1 MFWLILIAIVLFIGF
16 IIDVGS
22 SSGPSS
28 YSGREGERERDGKSG
43 RLPPSHQPR
52 LPKSETTNSHPQH
65 QLEKSKE
72 SAEERRLPAP
82 ENLEGTGQ
90 AKNGN
95 AQLTFAD
102 ELAKSHGGEYLLSG
116 KVTELVGK
124 YINSQ
129 ESALEFVLQE
139 LDGASIGS
147 DEARK
152 FARSIGFLEGEYAG
166 ALRKHTSNNVEHAQQ
181 AILNSSIRLAVSAE
195 QATRLRLFNVR
206 NIVERWSLASPEVRN
221 GRLLKALREIALDD
235 VNLVPSLD
243 ASLPIIT
250 TANIKHIS
258 NRDKNLDFAR
268 SILSELGHSL
278 DKSPQE
284 LLLLAVPELLEAH
297 DGKAKK
303 IESIDRGSQEAKE
316 EQTRKAEEPEKP
328 TRESAIESFVRER
341 GIPYLVH
348 FTDYRNLPGVM
359 SDGLVPRLD
368 LESGGHGFYY
378 NDTMRLDGVKGS
390 VSTSIAFPNYKMFF
404 RYRQEA
410 EFRKWAV
417 LLIDKSVLWESHC
430 LFCKHNAADK
440 RIIHADK
447 NHLASVAALKSM
459 YDDEV
464 GDLKRDLVLLRS
476 YDPTDPQA
484 EVLVMSRIPPD
495 KINAVLFDTLSA
507 KEYFSKH
514 YPMKKA
520 AVDAAFFSSRDYVRR
535 RQVV

>member
-1 MFWLILIAIVLFIGF
+1 MFWIILIAIVLFIGF
-16 IIDVGS
+16 IMDAGAS
-22 SSGPSS
+22 SRSS
-28 YSGREGERERDGKSG
+28 TSPERKRSRPGDK
-43 RLPPSHQPR
+43 
-52 LPKSETTNSHPQH
+52 
-65 QLEKSKE
+65 
-72 SAEERRLPAP
+72 RRLPSSHQARLPRSEKAAP
-82 ENLEGTGQ
+82 PPQGLSERKRSSVVNRLPATESKKETIHAVNGD
-90 AKNGN
+90 AKS
-95 AQLTFAD
+95 TFAD
-102 ELAKSHGGEYLLSG
+102 DLAKSHGGEYLLAG

-147 DEARK
+147 DEARN
-152 FARSIGFLEGEYAG
+152 FAKSIGFLEGEYSG
-166 ALRKHTSNNVEHAQQ
+166 ALRKHASNNVEHAQQ
-181 AILNSSIRLAVSAE
+181 AILNSSVRLAVSAE
-195 QATRLRLFNVR
+195 QATRLRLFNVK
-206 NIVERWSLASPEVRN
+206 NIVERWRLASPEVRN

-268 SILSELGHSL
+268 SILSELGQSL
-278 DKSPQE
+278 NKSPQE
-284 LLLLAVPELLEAH
+284 ILLLAVPELLEAH

-303 IESIDRGSQEAKE
+303 IESIEKDSQETQEKKSE
-316 EQTRKAEEPEKP
+316 EVRKP
-328 TRESAIESFVRER
+328 TYKSEIKSFVQER

-359 SDGLVPRLD
+359 SDGLVPRLE

-390 VSTSIAFPNYKMFF
+390 VSTSIAFPNYKMFY
-404 RYRQEA
+404 RYRLGA

-417 LLIDKSVLWESHC
+417 LLIDKSVLWENDC

-440 RIIHADK
+440 RIIYVDK

-464 GDLKRDLVLLRS
+464 GGLKRDLGLLRP

-495 KINAVLFDTLSA
+495 KINAVVFDSLDS
-507 KEYFSKH
+507 KVYFSKH

-520 AVDAAFFSSRDYVRR
+520 VVDAAFFSNRDYVRR

>member
-1 MFWLILIAIVLFIGF
+1 MFWIILIAIVLFIGF
-16 IIDVGS
+16 IIDIGAS
-22 SSGPSS
+22 SRPSS
-28 YSGREGERERDGKSG
+28 YSGRERDRDGKNG
-43 RLPPSHQPR
+43 RLPPSHQPS
-52 LPKSETTNSHPQH
+52 LPKSERTNSPPQR

-72 SAEERRLPAP
+72 PEEERRLPAP
-82 ENLEGTGQ
+82 ESVEGTGHAINGD
-90 AKNGN
+90 AKP
-95 AQLTFAD
+95 TFAD
-102 ELAKSHGGEYLLSG
+102 KLAKSHGGEYLLSG
-116 KVTELVGK
+116 KVTKLVGK
-124 YINSQ
+124 HISSQ

-139 LDGASIGS
+139 LDGASKGS

-152 FARSIGFLEGEYAG
+152 FAKSLGFLEGEYLG
-166 ALRKHTSNNVEHAQQ
+166 ALRKESSENVENAQQ
-181 AILNSSIRLAVSAE
+181 AIIQLSISFAISQD
-195 QATRLRLFNVR
+195 QATRLRLL
-206 NIVERWSLASPEVRN
+206 NIKNIADRWKLASTEFKYA
-221 GRLLKALREIALDD
+221 RLLKALREVALDD

-243 ASLPIIT
+243 PSLPIIK
-250 TANIKHIS
+250 TAKIKHIS
-258 NRDKNLDFAR
+258 NRNKNLDFAR
-268 SILSELGHSL
+268 SILLELGQSL

-284 LLLLAVPELLEAH
+284 ILLLAVPELLEAH
-297 DGKAKK
+297 DVREKK
-303 IESIDRGSQEAKE
+303 IESIEKDSQETQEK
-316 EQTRKAEEPEKP
+316 KAEEAGKTTYKSEIK
-328 TRESAIESFVRER
+328 SFVQER

-359 SDGLVPRLD
+359 SDGVVPRLE

-390 VSTSIAFPNYKMFF
+390 VSTSIAFPNYRMFY
-404 RYRQEA
+404 RYRLGA

-417 LLIDKSVLWESHC
+417 LLIDKSVLWENDC

-440 RIIHADK
+440 RIIYDDK
-447 NHLASVAALKSM
+447 SHLVSVASLKSM

-464 GDLKRDLVLLRS
+464 GDLKRDLGLLRS

-495 KINAVLFDTLSA
+495 KINAVVFDSFSS

-520 AVDAAFFSSRDYVRR
+520 IVDAAFFSTRDYVRR